1 MGRGDN
7 VFMFGHVKFEVFIE
21 YPDVEIQWP
30 EVNTGMK
37 EVGLDRARLGGWN
50 HRKREIFTKIIY
62 KNTEK
67 AVGNKNTRKIQVY
80 KVSA

>member
-50 HRKREIFTKIIY
+50 HRKR
-62 KNTEK
+62 
-67 AVGNKNTRKIQVY
+67 
-80 KVSA
+80 